1 MIELLKSQAGGS
13 PGLGGSNVNSIS
25 GGVKKE
31 NIEGEDHNIEEEV
44 TQVELL
50 NRSKNS
56 PNKEQIRITL
66 SHQLFFKKLLRV
78 LGERIHL

>member
-31 NIEGEDHNIEEEV
+31 NIEGEDHNIEEGILI
-44 TQVELL
+44 Q
-50 NRSKNS
+50 
-56 PNKEQIRITL
+56 
-66 SHQLFFKKLLRV
+66 F
-78 LGERIHL
+78 